1 MTGFYDQDLA
11 YIHHTGF
18 TDLVD
23 GAGPELLRWVAS
35 FGIESGRWI
44 DLGCGSG
51 TFAKLATD
59 AGFDVLGADL
69 SPAMIET
76 ARGVAP
82 EADFRCESLFELELP
97 RAQVVSMLG
106 EGLNYCAGG
115 EPDDS
120 KIDVLF
126 ARVAEALEPGGI
138 FAFDVIVADDNEP
151 LSGTG
156 ARAGVDWAVISV
168 THEDL
173 DARHLIRTIT
183 AFREVDGA
191 YRRSD
196 EVHVVR
202 VFEAAALA
210 MMLKAHGFE
219 VEVSPCYGIFPL
231 LPRRRAFLARKEA
244 AL

>member
-1 MTGFYDQDLA
+1 MAGFYDEDLA

-18 TDLVD
+18 SDLVD

-35 FGIESGRWI
+35 FGIENGCWL

-51 TFAKLATD
+51 TFAEMACD
-59 AGFDVLGADL
+59 AGFDVLGVDL
-69 SPAMIET
+69 SPAMIEL

-82 EADFRCESLFELELP
+82 TADFRCGSLFEMNLP
-97 RAQVVSMLG
+97 AAQVVTMLG

-115 EPDDS
+115 EPDDA
-120 KIDVLF
+120 KVQDLF
-126 ARVAEALEPGGI
+126 ARVAAVLEPGGL
-138 FAFDVIVADDNEP
+138 FAFDVIVSDDTAP
-151 LSGTG
+151 LSGSG
-156 ARAGVDWAVISV
+156 ARAGVDWAVLSV
-168 THEDL
+168 IHEDL

-183 AFREVDGA
+183 AFREVGEA

-219 VEVSPCYGIFPL
+219 VEVSPCYGIYPL
-231 LPRRRAFLARKEA
+231 LPRRRAFLARMEGR
-244 AL
+244 